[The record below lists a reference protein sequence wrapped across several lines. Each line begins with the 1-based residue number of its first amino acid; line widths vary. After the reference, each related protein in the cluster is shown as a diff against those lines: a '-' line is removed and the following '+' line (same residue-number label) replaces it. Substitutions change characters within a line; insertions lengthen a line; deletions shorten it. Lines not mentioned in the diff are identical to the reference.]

1 MALRELI
8 GAQVPDLLRPGT
20 PSIVAPAGRRR
31 NIQER
36 EAMKKFGKPLPTGA
50 PTLVAFARHP
60 LHPMLVTFPIAF
72 FLGALGSDLA
82 AWYIG
87 DIFWARASLW
97 LLGAGVW
104 MGILAGAAGTVEL
117 LCVTGIRRRPAS
129 WNHFVVAVMLLAV
142 QFFNWLSRIH
152 DPVGSVV
159 PVGIFLSGLGA
170 LLVASAGWLG
180 GKLVFEHQ
188 IAVGGSDTENQAD
201 DTEVTLSDRRND
213 DVSLADATD
222 R

>member
-1 MALRELI
+1 
-8 GAQVPDLLRPGT
+8 
-20 PSIVAPAGRRR
+20 
-31 NIQER
+31 
-36 EAMKKFGKPLPTGA
+36 MKKFGKPLSAGA

-60 LHPMLVTFPIAF
+60 LHPMLVPFPIAF
-72 FLGALGSDLA
+72 FLGALASDLA
-82 AWYIG
+82 AWYTG
-87 DIFWARASLW
+87 DVFWPRASMW
-97 LLGAGVW
+97 LLGAGLC
-104 MGILAGAAGTVEL
+104 MGVIAGVAGTVEL

-142 QFFNWLSRIH
+142 QFFNWLSRIL

-159 PVGIFLSGLGA
+159 PVGIYLSGLGA

-188 IAVGGSDTENQAD
+188 IAVGGSDTEHQAD
-201 DTEVTLSDRRND
+201 DSELSLSDRSTK

>member
-1 MALRELI
+1 
-8 GAQVPDLLRPGT
+8 
-20 PSIVAPAGRRR
+20 
-31 NIQER
+31 
-36 EAMKKFGKPLPTGA
+36 MKKFGKPLSPGA

-72 FLGALGSDLA
+72 FLGALASDLA
-82 AWYIG
+82 AWYTG

-142 QFFNWLSRIH
+142 QFFNWVSRIH

-159 PVGIFLSGLGA
+159 PVGIYLSGLGA

-201 DTEVTLSDRRND
+201 NTEVNLSDRSTD
-213 DVSLADATD
+213 DVSLADAGD